1 MKKTLA
7 SAFATLLLTAAA
19 ANQTPGPATYHVSPG
34 GNDGNPG
41 TREAPF
47 ATIAHAAERAKPG
60 DTVKIGPGLYREQIT
75 FRKSGEKDAPITFLG
90 SRGKNGEYLSVVEA
104 PGATLDNWIP
114 APEIAP
120 EAEKLPARL
129 CRRTFEEADLNGMGL
144 VVAATDDDA
153 LNARIAALC
162 RERKIPVNVSTDHTL
177 CDFYFPGV
185 ARKGELVAGVTAGG
199 TDHRAARELTE
210 RIRELL
216 KGE

>member
-1 MKKTLA
+1 MSRPRFPLFVDLSDTPVLVVGAGKIASRRIRTLA
-7 SAFATLLLTAAA
+7 DFA
-19 ANQTPGPATYHVSPG
+19 
-34 GNDGNPG
+34 GN
-41 TREAPF
+41 
-47 ATIAHAAERAKPG
+47 I
-60 DTVKIGPGLYREQIT
+60 TV
-75 FRKSGEKDAPITFLG
+75 
-90 SRGKNGEYLSVVEA
+90 V
-104 PGATLDNWIP
+104 

-210 RIRELL
+210 RIRELR
-216 KGE
+216 KGD